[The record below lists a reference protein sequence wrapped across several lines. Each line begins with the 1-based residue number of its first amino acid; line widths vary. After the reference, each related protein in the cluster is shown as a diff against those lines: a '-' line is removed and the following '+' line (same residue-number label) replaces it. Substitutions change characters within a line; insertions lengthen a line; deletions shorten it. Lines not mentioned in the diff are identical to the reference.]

1 MNNKNSDIIIT
12 SGYNIEGYR
21 ITKYIDHVSAVAVL
35 GTGIFSGL
43 NASISDLFGTRS
55 SMYEDKLSKAKD
67 MAICELKNRAK
78 AIGANA
84 IIGLDVDYTT
94 FSADIIGV
102 AVGGTAVTY
111 AGADRLQY
119 KELYIYNYDISLPF
133 NISCLAY
140 RPVDSGK
147 SEILLKGKVYEE
159 KHLTALAVNIDL
171 RTIFN
176 DNIDALPVIFPDITI
191 NPDRIFITSPVLT
204 QNDATLFDTVKKAYV
219 HVAKYISD
227 ENIITSDGKL
237 EQFINM
243 TKQEIENLRYS
254 LNIDAV
260 RENSV
265 TPIVWECCCGHDNSP
280 DSASCS
286 RCHRL
291 NSKGTKIISTDTFLP
306 PIVTENGMWE
316 CPCCGKLQQP
326 REKCWSC
333 GNTFY
338 TEKN

>member
-1 MNNKNSDIIIT
+1 
-12 SGYNIEGYR
+12 
-21 ITKYIDHVSAVAVL
+21 
-35 GTGIFSGL
+35 
-43 NASISDLFGTRS
+43 
-55 SMYEDKLSKAKD
+55 
-67 MAICELKNRAK
+67 
-78 AIGANA
+78 
-84 IIGLDVDYTT
+84 
-94 FSADIIGV
+94 
-102 AVGGTAVTY
+102 
-111 AGADRLQY
+111 
-119 KELYIYNYDISLPF
+119 
-133 NISCLAY
+133 
-140 RPVDSGK
+140 
-147 SEILLKGKVYEE
+147 
-159 KHLTALAVNIDL
+159 
-171 RTIFN
+171 
-176 DNIDALPVIFPDITI
+176 
-191 NPDRIFITSPVLT
+191 
-204 QNDATLFDTVKKAYV
+204 
-219 HVAKYISD
+219 
-227 ENIITSDGKL
+227 
-237 EQFINM
+237 M